1 MFLICH
7 KGSYRLSS
15 SPTVLQIFTPRCEDM
30 PETQL
35 WVTIGQWD
43 RHPWPGNETQHLS
56 LFTLLSLGTS
66 PEVLLMLL
74 FPRTSQEV
82 LSPSCLL
89 WDSGTSP
96 EVLSCGLQDA
106 PELPPE
112 LSPEVLSPQGIFF
125 WTSAAESCKQQPQQ
139 TKRTSS
145 YSSDA
150 RSCVATVSISSF
162 AKAC

>member
-1 MFLICH
+1 MRVFILGNSAKLFLSKHVHLPQRKLWTKNCH
-7 KGSYRLSS
+7 
-15 SPTVLQIFTPRCEDM
+15 
-30 PETQL
+30 
-35 WVTIGQWD
+35 VTIGQWD
-43 RHPWPGNETQHLS
+43 RHLRPGNKTQLLP
-56 LFTLLSLGTS
+56 LFILLSLGTS
-66 PEVLLMLL
+66 P
-74 FPRTSQEV
+74 EV

-96 EVLSCGLQDA
+96 EVLSCSFQDT

-112 LSPEVLSPQGIFF
+112 LPPEVPSPQGIFF

-139 TKRTSS
+139 TRTSS
-145 YSSDA
+145 YSSDV